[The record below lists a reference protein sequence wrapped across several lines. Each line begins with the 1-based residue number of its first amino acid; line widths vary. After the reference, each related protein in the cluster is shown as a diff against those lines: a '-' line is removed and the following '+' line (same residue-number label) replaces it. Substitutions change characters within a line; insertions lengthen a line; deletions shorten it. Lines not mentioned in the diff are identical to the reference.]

1 MENKFDQEMF
11 RKTNTELIKIVTIDR
26 EDYQLLAIEAAEN
39 ELKKRN
45 ISDFEIESTKQKT
58 LEDKIRNI
66 KIEKNT
72 VNPGIR
78 FFNFI
83 IDSLVWLIIAFIFT
97 FPLNANNN
105 GQMLI
110 GYIVMLGTYIG
121 YYFFLETKFQQ
132 TLGKMLTKTKVVK
145 YNEEKPSTAD
155 ILARTLLRIIAPFDL
170 ISFLF
175 TRNGLHDKLSHTK
188 VIKVGSNQKTMVI

>member
-121 YYFFLETKFQQ
+121 YY
-132 TLGKMLTKTKVVK
+132 
-145 YNEEKPSTAD
+145 
-155 ILARTLLRIIAPFDL
+155 
-170 ISFLF
+170 SFSR
-175 TRNGLHDKLSHTK
+175 RN
-188 VIKVGSNQKTMVI
+188 SNRH